1 MSTTAPSSAGAPRPS
16 EGSPVTLPEQAP
28 DVRVVA
34 VVVSF
39 NRRDLLGRT
48 LAGIAAGV
56 RRPDA
61 VVVVDNAST
70 DGSADFVRTLATP
83 LDVDLVELA
92 TNVGGAGG
100 FTVGIERAV
109 LDHAADLIWVMD
121 DDTEPHAETLS
132 AALDAWTRYAEA
144 PEQRP
149 TVMASH
155 VVWSD
160 GREHPMNSMRERIAA
175 TPAQRRRAEAV
186 GGRPIRSAS
195 FVSCFLSGDSVRA
208 LGLPLA
214 DYFLWG
220 DDFEYTTRLA
230 RFHDAIQVPASVVS
244 HHTKKFGTTD
254 VDPGPRFYYE
264 VRNRFWLYGRT
275 HSLAPWERLA
285 YTYATARI
293 WARTFAKSSDRRT
306 LADCLFRGARDAMK
320 APRPNAEVLAGIYPL
335 RPVPSLPPARA
346 LGAGEPFSLLLPLYD
361 GDTPERFRRALASS
375 TAEQDRP
382 PAEAVIVRDGPV
394 RAELQEALDG
404 AQAVAGPRTTVR
416 VIELERN
423 AGITAALDVGLT
435 ACAHEIVAR
444 VDADDISLPHR
455 FAAQLPVIE
464 AGADLVGSAMQEI
477 GDDEATVLATRS
489 VPTSPPEIRAAV
501 RVRNPISHP
510 TVVFRR
516 AAAEAVGG
524 YQAVPAAEDYW
535 LWVRMIGAGASVRN
549 LSEPLVRY
557 RVSGGAYER
566 RGGLRVFANDVA
578 TQDQLLAGG
587 FVTRLEWLRNVGIR
601 VIYRFLP
608 TSVRAGRY
616 RRMVAPPS

>member
-1 MSTTAPSSAGAPRPS
+1 MSTAQPLTPGAPAAGAMA
-16 EGSPVTLPEQAP
+16 AP
-28 DVRVVA
+28 RVVA

-39 NRRDLLGRT
+39 NRRELLAKT
-48 LAGIAAGV
+48 LAGLASGTV
-56 RRPDA
+56 LPEA

-70 DGSADFVRTLATP
+70 DGSAEFVRGLETP
-83 LDVDLVELA
+83 LAIDLVELC

-109 LDHAADLIWVMD
+109 LDHAADLVWVMD
-121 DDTEPHAETLS
+121 DDTEPHADTL
-132 AALDAWTRYAEA
+132 AAAVDAWTRYGDA

-155 VVWSD
+155 VVWTD
-160 GREHPMNSMRERIAA
+160 GREHPMNSMRERLGA
-175 TPAQRRRAEAV
+175 TGAQRRRAAAV
-186 GGRPIRSAS
+186 GARPIRSAS
-195 FVSCFLSGDSVRA
+195 FVSCFLSGDAVRA
-208 LGLPLA
+208 LGLPVA

-230 RFHDAIQVPASVVS
+230 RFHDAIQIPASVVT

-293 WARTFAKSSDRRT
+293 WARTFAKSSDRRL
-306 LADCLFRGARDAMK
+306 LAGCLLRGMRDAIRG
-320 APRPNAEVLAGIYPL
+320 PRPNAEVLDGIYPL
-335 RPVPSLPPARA
+335 RPVPDLPPSTA
-346 LGAGEPFSLLLPLYD
+346 LPAQEPFSLLLPVYD

-375 TAEQDRP
+375 TVEQERA

-394 RAELQEALDG
+394 HAELQAALDD
-404 AQAVAGPRTTVR
+404 AQAIAGPRTKATVLSLPHN
-416 VIELERN
+416 V
-423 AGITAALDVGLT
+423 GITAALDLGLS
-435 ACAHEIVAR
+435 ACSHGIVAR
-444 VDADDISLPHR
+444 VDADDVSLPRR

-464 AGADLVGSAMQEI
+464 AGADLVGSAMEEI
-477 GDDEATVLATRS
+477 GEDESVVLATRS
-489 VPTSPPEIRAAV
+489 VPTSPPQIRAAA
-501 RVRNPISHP
+501 RARNPMSHP

-524 YQAVPAAEDYW
+524 YQSVPAAEDYW
-535 LWVRMIGAGASVRN
+535 LWARMIAAGAAVRN
-549 LSEPLVRY
+549 LAEPLVRY

-566 RGGLRVFANDVA
+566 RGGLRVLANDVA

-587 FVTRLEWLRNVGIR
+587 FITRGEWLRNVGVR
-601 VIYRFLP
+601 AVYRFLP